1 MTASS
6 VAVNVRGALK
16 TALSGV
22 TASVYDSVPEAGI
35 PPFAAIVPGAPYFEV
50 TNIGTSSIKFKVNL
64 QVTAAVAYFDN
75 SASLDNL
82 EKLIISILTALPSGY
97 ILGAVDAPGTLDL
110 GASKV
115 LAANINLSMYYTQTN

>member
-1 MTASS
+1 
-6 VAVNVRGALK
+6 
-16 TALSGV
+16 
-22 TASVYDSVPEAGI
+22 
-35 PPFAAIVPGAPYFEV
+35 V
-50 TNIGTSSIKFKVNL
+50 TNIGKSSIKFKINL